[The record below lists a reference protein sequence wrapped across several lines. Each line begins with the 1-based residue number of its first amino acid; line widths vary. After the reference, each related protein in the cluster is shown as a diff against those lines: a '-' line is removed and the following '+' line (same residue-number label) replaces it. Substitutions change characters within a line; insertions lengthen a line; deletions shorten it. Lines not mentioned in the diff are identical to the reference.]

1 MELGSIAA
9 VSALVISVCGFLMQG
24 WKWIQEVR
32 DRSEVERD
40 AATKAEVERD
50 NIAVK
55 SAEGTLLMMQQL
67 LEVTKMSEGELRERV
82 RELERENRD
91 KERQLQE
98 LSYQSYL
105 KDQELA
111 LQQKKIEELQT
122 RLNELEAR
130 IAEQERKNG

>member
-9 VSALVISVCGFLMQG
+9 VSALVISIGGFLMQG